1 MDYDIA
7 ANLSELENLADGI
20 KEKRNKLATCIN
32 NIYSLINSMQ
42 NSWQGESYNT
52 FSNECYSYA
61 SSLEA
66 LVTLLDAFEKI
77 FRSEAYSNAETFIK
91 SCESAFSEF

>member
-1 MDYDIA
+1 MDYDVA

-20 KEKRNKLATCIN
+20 KEKRSELATCIN
-32 NIYSLINSMQ
+32 NIYSVINNMQ

-66 LVTLLDAFEKI
+66 LVTLLDAFEKL
-77 FRSEAYSNAETFIK
+77 FRDEVYGNAKDFIDA
-91 SCESAFSEF
+91 CDTAFSEF